1 MSKFTWDWN
10 EPRQAIDPATFAK
23 YQPTPETPLQQA
35 IRYYQEADLKAQ
47 EVREAEE
54 EAFFV
59 QSDMGKKL
67 MVALD
72 EDERREKVTQS
83 IISKRQ
89 ATEQDPVARA
99 FVTLKALP
107 VYLREPLSRRLSF
120 LRKKQESDRQKG
132 KKSRPSEGY
141 ARGTLRKIFERLDR
155 TDSRWLTP
163 GYRALA
169 GRERLDD
176 LLYLP
181 QLNKHQIQTLGTMTA
196 AMFSSSFETLCDGF
210 GARDGELTMEV
221 ALKAYQMLARMALH
235 LHAMPP
241 HYDALTTDKDRKNE
255 PDTELLPGAILR
267 LTCADWWKRK
277 LWLLRC
283 EWREE
288 QLRAACLVSRK
299 TSPYL
304 SQDALSEFRA
314 QREKTRDFLKS
325 FMLEN
330 EDGFTIDLETVY
342 YAGVSNPVHRKA
354 EMMATMKGAELIAE
368 SRGDKA
374 VFLTVTC
381 PSKYHATTENG
392 HPNPK
397 WNGAT
402 MRDSSDYLVNTFFKA
417 VRNRLDRKGLRWY
430 GIRTVEPHH
439 DGTVHWHMM
448 VFAHPEEIDSIV
460 TIARDI
466 AIRED
471 RHELGDDITP
481 RFKAEYVDGS
491 KGTPTS
497 YIATYIGKN
506 LDSHAVDGID
516 PKTGKPRID
525 DESGKTMAE
534 SVERAIGWARLH
546 RVRQFQF
553 FGIPSRQVW
562 RELRRLASQMARN
575 PEGPQRLK
583 DDAMDAV
590 LAAADAGCF
599 ATYIEKQGGVLVPRK
614 DYLIRTAYDLADEL
628 NDYGEQSVQIYGI
641 WSPLIGESSR
651 VCTHPDNWKL
661 VRRKPEAE
669 DSARENGFD
678 LQGGPAAPWTRGNNC
693 PGDEK
698 TAGTGTE
705 NRQRG
710 SRLTLPESGLAHWLQ
725 TLTRHERKQLIRQ
738 LKNQP
743 PTTDTG
749 QNNTRPASD
758 TPVRVEVVV
767 PVDTTTIAQITRELD
782 ALGVQLPDAAIIS
795 VSNGARVRPGDG
807 RIAYW
812 SATTRRIVI
821 TQESSAEV
829 RS

>member
-1 MSKFTWDWN
+1 
-10 EPRQAIDPATFAK
+10 
-23 YQPTPETPLQQA
+23 
-35 IRYYQEADLKAQ
+35 
-47 EVREAEE
+47 
-54 EAFFV
+54 
-59 QSDMGKKL
+59 
-67 MVALD
+67 
-72 EDERREKVTQS
+72 
-83 IISKRQ
+83 
-89 ATEQDPVARA
+89 
-99 FVTLKALP
+99 
-107 VYLREPLSRRLSF
+107 
-120 LRKKQESDRQKG
+120 
-132 KKSRPSEGY
+132 
-141 ARGTLRKIFERLDR
+141 
-155 TDSRWLTP
+155 
-163 GYRALA
+163 
-169 GRERLDD
+169 
-176 LLYLP
+176 
-181 QLNKHQIQTLGTMTA
+181 
-196 AMFSSSFETLCDGF
+196 
-210 GARDGELTMEV
+210 
-221 ALKAYQMLARMALH
+221 
-235 LHAMPP
+235 
-241 HYDALTTDKDRKNE
+241 
-255 PDTELLPGAILR
+255 AILR
-267 LTCADWWKRK
+267 LTCAEWWKRK

-354 EMMATMKGAELIAE
+354 EMMATMKGLELLAEA
-368 SRGDKA
+368 RGDKA

-402 MRDSSDYLVNTFFKA
+402 MRDSSDYLVNTFFAA
-417 VRNRLDRKGLRWY
+417 VRKKLNRDGLRWY

-460 TIARDI
+460 AITRDI
-466 AIRED
+466 AIQED

-506 LDSHAVDGID
+506 LDSRAVDGID
-516 PKTGKPRID
+516 PKTGKPRVD
-525 DESGKTMAE
+525 HETGKSMAE

-661 VRRKPEAE
+661 VRRKPETE

-693 PGDEK
+693 PRVQETGNN
-698 TAGTGTE
+698 GTE
-705 NRQRG
+705 QPEERPAPWPR
-710 SRLTLPESGLAHWLQ
+710 LPEGVDVNEWMRSLK
-725 TLTRHERKQLIRQ
+725 RHERRALMRSLRDKQA
-738 LKNQP
+738 KNSSDEMQNWTQSRKQP
-743 PTTDTG
+743 QPLPDNHELLAKEWRESAESLG
-749 QNNTRPASD
+749 LHIGEQQMQHLLRGGSLYVGGSIIAPQGFEIVRKQDTRPDSRITQLWQRLSRNHGVSSTEIRHNPVASYLEQLEASD
-758 TPVRVEVVV
+758 PEAAARLASTLQQDQNTMKTPVTVLSDMLRAIRDAEH
-767 PVDTTTIAQITRELD
+767 AQRISESTKHARKKISLLHRTR
-782 ALGVQLPDAAIIS
+782 
-795 VSNGARVRPGDG
+795 
-807 RIAYW
+807 
-812 SATTRRIVI
+812 
-821 TQESSAEV
+821 
-829 RS
+829 

>member
-1 MSKFTWDWN
+1 
-10 EPRQAIDPATFAK
+10 
-23 YQPTPETPLQQA
+23 
-35 IRYYQEADLKAQ
+35 
-47 EVREAEE
+47 
-54 EAFFV
+54 
-59 QSDMGKKL
+59 
-67 MVALD
+67 
-72 EDERREKVTQS
+72 
-83 IISKRQ
+83 
-89 ATEQDPVARA
+89 
-99 FVTLKALP
+99 
-107 VYLREPLSRRLSF
+107 
-120 LRKKQESDRQKG
+120 
-132 KKSRPSEGY
+132 
-141 ARGTLRKIFERLDR
+141 
-155 TDSRWLTP
+155 
-163 GYRALA
+163 
-169 GRERLDD
+169 
-176 LLYLP
+176 
-181 QLNKHQIQTLGTMTA
+181 
-196 AMFSSSFETLCDGF
+196 
-210 GARDGELTMEV
+210 
-221 ALKAYQMLARMALH
+221 
-235 LHAMPP
+235 
-241 HYDALTTDKDRKNE
+241 
-255 PDTELLPGAILR
+255 
-267 LTCADWWKRK
+267 
-277 LWLLRC
+277 
-283 EWREE
+283 EE

-354 EMMATMKGAELIAE
+354 EMMATMKGLELLAEA
-368 SRGDKA
+368 RGDRA

-402 MRDSSDYLVNTFFKA
+402 MRDSSDYLVNTFFAA
-417 VRNRLDRKGLRWY
+417 VRKKLNRDGLRWY
-430 GIRTVEPHH
+430 GIRTAEPHH

-448 VFAHPEEIDSIV
+448 VFAHPDEIETIV
-460 TIARDI
+460 SHVCDI
-466 AIRED
+466 AIQED

-506 LDSHAVDGID
+506 LDSRAVDGID
-516 PKTGKPRID
+516 PKTGKPRVD
-525 DESGKTMAE
+525 HETGKSMAE

-661 VRRKPEAE
+661 VRHKPEQE
-669 DSARENGFD
+669 GSAHENGFD

-693 PGDEK
+693 PRVQETDNN
-698 TAGTGTE
+698 GTE
-705 NRQRG
+705 QPEERPAPWPQ
-710 SRLTLPESGLAHWLQ
+710 LPEGVDVNEWMRSLK
-725 TLTRHERKQLIRQ
+725 RHERRALMRSLRDKQA
-738 LKNQP
+738 KNSSDEMQNWTQSRKQP
-743 PTTDTG
+743 QPLPDNHELLAKEWRESAESLGLHIGEQQMQHLLRGGSLYVGGSIITPQGFEIVRKPD
-749 QNNTRPASD
+749 TRPDSRITQLWQRLSRNHGVSSTEIRHNPVASYLEQLEASD
-758 TPVRVEVVV
+758 PEAAARLASTLQQDQNTMKTPVTVLSDMLRAIRDAEHAQRINE
-767 PVDTTTIAQITRELD
+767 TTKHARKKISLLHRTR
-782 ALGVQLPDAAIIS
+782 
-795 VSNGARVRPGDG
+795 
-807 RIAYW
+807 
-812 SATTRRIVI
+812 
-821 TQESSAEV
+821 
-829 RS
+829 

>member
-1 MSKFTWDWN
+1 
-10 EPRQAIDPATFAK
+10 
-23 YQPTPETPLQQA
+23 
-35 IRYYQEADLKAQ
+35 
-47 EVREAEE
+47 
-54 EAFFV
+54 
-59 QSDMGKKL
+59 
-67 MVALD
+67 
-72 EDERREKVTQS
+72 
-83 IISKRQ
+83 
-89 ATEQDPVARA
+89 
-99 FVTLKALP
+99 
-107 VYLREPLSRRLSF
+107 
-120 LRKKQESDRQKG
+120 
-132 KKSRPSEGY
+132 
-141 ARGTLRKIFERLDR
+141 
-155 TDSRWLTP
+155 
-163 GYRALA
+163 
-169 GRERLDD
+169 
-176 LLYLP
+176 
-181 QLNKHQIQTLGTMTA
+181 
-196 AMFSSSFETLCDGF
+196 
-210 GARDGELTMEV
+210 
-221 ALKAYQMLARMALH
+221 
-235 LHAMPP
+235 
-241 HYDALTTDKDRKNE
+241 
-255 PDTELLPGAILR
+255 
-267 LTCADWWKRK
+267 
-277 LWLLRC
+277 
-283 EWREE
+283 
-288 QLRAACLVSRK
+288 
-299 TSPYL
+299 
-304 SQDALSEFRA
+304 
-314 QREKTRDFLKS
+314 
-325 FMLEN
+325 MLEN

-354 EMMATMKGAELIAE
+354 EMMATMKGLELLAEA
-368 SRGDKA
+368 RGDRA

-402 MRDSSDYLVNTFFKA
+402 MRDSSDYLVNTFFAA
-417 VRNRLDRKGLRWY
+417 VRKKLNRDGLRWY

-448 VFAHPEEIDSIV
+448 VFAHPEEIDTIV
-460 TIARDI
+460 SHTRDI
-466 AIRED
+466 AIQED

-516 PKTGKPRID
+516 PKTGKPRVD
-525 DESGKTMAE
+525 HETGKSMAE

-599 ATYIEKQGGVLVPRK
+599 ASYIEKQGGVLVPRK

-693 PGDEK
+693 PRVQETDNN
-698 TAGTGTE
+698 GTE
-705 NRQRG
+705 QPEERPAPWPQ
-710 SRLTLPESGLAHWLQ
+710 LPEGVDVNEWMRSLK
-725 TLTRHERKQLIRQ
+725 RHERRALMRSLRDKQA
-738 LKNQP
+738 KNSSDEMQNWTQSRKQP
-743 PTTDTG
+743 QPLPDNHELLAKEWRESAESLGLHIGEQQMQHLLRGGSLYVGGSIITPQGFEIVRKPD
-749 QNNTRPASD
+749 TRPDSRITQLWQRLSRNHGVSSTEIRHNPVASYLEQLEASD
-758 TPVRVEVVV
+758 PEAAARLASTLQQDQNTMKTPVTVLSDMLRAIRDAEHAQRINE
-767 PVDTTTIAQITRELD
+767 TTKHARKKISLLHRTR
-782 ALGVQLPDAAIIS
+782 
-795 VSNGARVRPGDG
+795 
-807 RIAYW
+807 
-812 SATTRRIVI
+812 
-821 TQESSAEV
+821 
-829 RS
+829 

>member
-1 MSKFTWDWN
+1 M
-10 EPRQAIDPATFAK
+10 
-23 YQPTPETPLQQA
+23 
-35 IRYYQEADLKAQ
+35 
-47 EVREAEE
+47 
-54 EAFFV
+54 
-59 QSDMGKKL
+59 
-67 MVALD
+67 
-72 EDERREKVTQS
+72 
-83 IISKRQ
+83 II
-89 ATEQDPVARA
+89 
-99 FVTLKALP
+99 
-107 VYLREPLSRRLSF
+107 
-120 LRKKQESDRQKG
+120 
-132 KKSRPSEGY
+132 
-141 ARGTLRKIFERLDR
+141 
-155 TDSRWLTP
+155 WLT
-163 GYRALA
+163 L
-169 GRERLDD
+169 
-176 LLYLP
+176 
-181 QLNKHQIQTLGTMTA
+181 
-196 AMFSSSFETLCDGF
+196 
-210 GARDGELTMEV
+210 
-221 ALKAYQMLARMALH
+221 
-235 LHAMPP
+235 
-241 HYDALTTDKDRKNE
+241 
-255 PDTELLPGAILR
+255 
-267 LTCADWWKRK
+267 
-277 LWLLRC
+277 
-283 EWREE
+283 
-288 QLRAACLVSRK
+288 
-299 TSPYL
+299 
-304 SQDALSEFRA
+304 
-314 QREKTRDFLKS
+314 
-325 FMLEN
+325 
-330 EDGFTIDLETVY
+330 
-342 YAGVSNPVHRKA
+342 
-354 EMMATMKGAELIAE
+354 
-368 SRGDKA
+368 
-374 VFLTVTC
+374 
-381 PSKYHATTENG
+381 
-392 HPNPK
+392 
-397 WNGAT
+397 
-402 MRDSSDYLVNTFFKA
+402 FFKA

-506 LDSHAVDGID
+506 LDSHSVDGID

-669 DSARENGFD
+669 DSTHENGFD

-705 NRQRG
+705 NRQQEK
-710 SRLTLPESGLAHWLQ
+710 RLTLPENGLTQWLQ
-725 TLTRHERKQLIRQ
+725 GLSHYERKQLIRQ

-743 PTTDTG
+743 PATDTG